1 MLSLENLKYFP
12 RNISWIFFPL
22 PLYNA
27 YVNKCT
33 IYCIVFAK
41 DKYVKMSGESNKV
54 LFICILT
61 NSFNH

>member
-1 MLSLENLKYFP
+1 MLSLESLKYFA

-22 PLYNA
+22 PLYNG

-33 IYCIVFAK
+33 IYCIVFAE
-41 DKYVKMSGESNKV
+41 DKYVKMSGENNNV
-54 LFICILT
+54 LFICILA